1 MTMTP
6 DAIARERDAFLERML
21 QSARGTFDLFGI
33 YIGVRLGFYETLAA
47 VGAQTSGELAAR
59 TGTAER
65 YVREWL
71 EQQTVAG
78 VLTVD
83 DEKVEARSRR
93 FSLPTAYVEVLVDQ
107 ESLNYLAP
115 LARLVAGAV
124 HPLAALLDAY
134 RTGRGVPYADYGAD
148 LREGQAGINRAM
160 FLKQLGSEWLPAL
173 PDVHARLLAD
183 PPARIAEAKKPDAT
197 LTLTE
202 GSVAV
207 GIGYSWGKGTLTYQ
221 GKKHPVKVEG
231 LSVGEVGVTR
241 ATATGNV
248 YNLKKLAD
256 FDGNYVAGGAE
267 ATVAGGAGV
276 TAMKNQNGV
285 VIELKSTT
293 QGASLKLAAEGIKLS
308 VVK

>member
-1 MTMTP
+1 MRR
-6 DAIARERDAFLERML
+6 AV
-21 QSARGTFDLFGI
+21 
-33 YIGVRLGFYETLAA
+33 IGLVA
-47 VGAQTSGELAAR
+47 VGSLVSLLVGLVSAQ
-59 TGTAER
+59 
-65 YVREWL
+65 
-71 EQQTVAG
+71 
-78 VLTVD
+78 
-83 DEKVEARSRR
+83 
-93 FSLPTAYVEVLVDQ
+93 
-107 ESLNYLAP
+107 
-115 LARLVAGAV
+115 
-124 HPLAALLDAY
+124 
-134 RTGRGVPYADYGAD
+134 
-148 LREGQAGINRAM
+148 
-160 FLKQLGSEWLPAL
+160 
-173 PDVHARLLAD
+173 
-183 PPARIAEAKKPDAT
+183 AKKPADAI

-207 GIGYSWGKGTLTYQ
+207 GIGYSWGKGTLDYQ

-241 ATATGNV
+241 ATGLGSV